1 MTEKQGMNHK
11 RTEEYL
17 RKFDRE
23 KSLKYLIQSK
33 NPVIFDIGAN
43 TGTTIADFKKWWPG
57 STIHAFEPL
66 PECWSELEQT
76 ISEYND
82 ESVIINKYAL
92 GDEDREKAIM
102 FTHNPSDMLDSR
114 GISGFLKIN
123 TASEDSILLNEKTKI
138 NTNAVQQYYESLN
151 HKKEVK
157 MVKAETYIKKYKNDL
172 KKIDLIK
179 IDVQG
184 FEPEVLVGFGS
195 MLSSVDVVISE
206 LKFYDYYERSL
217 SFSDL
222 EKIFHRVGFRLYDI
236 SHISKNPM
244 NGRTDW
250 VDVIYVRDK
259 KNYAMHSSENQIN
272 SNVFT
277 EDEIRPQKLIQ
288 KYKDIREED
297 AKSIIEN
304 SSRNDVPCVGCGG
317 NTLKQEF
324 TKSSFVYSS
333 CRDCSTLF
341 QSPRPSSESFEEYY
355 KDSKSATFW
364 ASKFLPA
371 VENVRREKI
380 FKPRAKKILDIA
392 EEHAKQIEKIAD
404 IGAGSGLM
412 LDEFRKIHPKSEL
425 LAIEPSKILADS
437 CRKKD
442 IPVEEDLIE
451 NIKNQD
457 NSCDLV
463 TCFEVLEH
471 VYDPLLFI
479 KNISNLLKPG
489 GLMIITTLS
498 VDGFDIQFLWEKSEQ
513 ISPPHH
519 INFLSKKGFKHLF
532 KRAGLNNIEVITPGV
547 LDVDIVKNA
556 INKDED
562 LKEKNLFLSKLI
574 SNQTFSNKFQSL
586 ITESGLS
593 SHAWIIAEKPY

>member
-1 MTEKQGMNHK
+1 MTKRQGMNYE
-11 RTEEYL
+11 RTQEYL

-33 NPVIFDIGAN
+33 NPIIFDIGAN
-43 TGTTIADFKKWWPG
+43 TGTTIVDFKKWWPD

-66 PECWSELEQT
+66 PECWDDLEQST
-76 ISEYND
+76 CEYNN
-82 ESVIINKYAL
+82 SVIINKFAL
-92 GDEDREKAIM
+92 GDEDRQKAVM
-102 FTHNPSDMLDSR
+102 FTHNPSDMEDSR
-114 GISGFLKIN
+114 GISGFLKVN

-138 NTNAVQQYYESLN
+138 DTNAVQQYYESLN

-157 MVKAETYIKKYKNDL
+157 MVKGETYINEYKNDL
-172 KKIDLIK
+172 KKIDLVK

-184 FEPEVLVGFGS
+184 FEPEVLDGFGS
-195 MLSSVDVVISE
+195 MLSIVDVVITE

-222 EKIFHRVGFRLYDI
+222 EKIFHKVGFKLYDI

-259 KNYAMHSSENQIN
+259 KSYAMHTSENQIN

-277 EDEIRPQKLIQ
+277 ENEIRPQKLIQ
-288 KYKDIREED
+288 EYKDIREED
-297 AKSIIEN
+297 AKGIIEN
-304 SSRNDVPCVGCGG
+304 SIRKDVPCVGCGG
-317 NTLKQEF
+317 NKLKEEF

-333 CRDCSTLF
+333 CMDCNTLF
-341 QSPRPSSESFEEYY
+341 QSPRPSPESFEEYY

-380 FKPRAKKILDIA
+380 FKPRAQKILGIA
-392 EEHAKQIEKIAD
+392 EEHGKQIEKIAD

-412 LDEFRKIHPKSEL
+412 LDEFRKIHPNSQL
-425 LAIEPSKILADS
+425 LAVEPSKILADS
-437 CRKKD
+437 CRGKD

-451 NIKNQD
+451 NIKNQN

-471 VYDPLLFI
+471 VYDPHLFI

-489 GLMIITTLS
+489 GLMVITTLS
-498 VDGFDIQFLWEKSEQ
+498 VDGFDIQFLWDKSEQ

-532 KRAGLNNIEVITPGV
+532 TRAGLTNIQVITPGV

-556 INKDED
+556 VNRDND
-562 LKEKNLFLSKLI
+562 LKEKNPFLSKLI
-574 SNQTFSNKFQSL
+574 SIKLLL
-586 ITESGLS
+586 INFR
-593 SHAWIIAEKPY
+593 A

>member
-1 MTEKQGMNHK
+1 
-11 RTEEYL
+11 
-17 RKFDRE
+17 
-23 KSLKYLIQSK
+23 
-33 NPVIFDIGAN
+33 
-43 TGTTIADFKKWWPG
+43 
-57 STIHAFEPL
+57 
-66 PECWSELEQT
+66 
-76 ISEYND
+76 
-82 ESVIINKYAL
+82 
-92 GDEDREKAIM
+92 
-102 FTHNPSDMLDSR
+102 
-114 GISGFLKIN
+114 
-123 TASEDSILLNEKTKI
+123 
-138 NTNAVQQYYESLN
+138 
-151 HKKEVK
+151 
-157 MVKAETYIKKYKNDL
+157 
-172 KKIDLIK
+172 
-179 IDVQG
+179 
-184 FEPEVLVGFGS
+184 
-195 MLSSVDVVISE
+195 
-206 LKFYDYYERSL
+206 
-217 SFSDL
+217 
-222 EKIFHRVGFRLYDI
+222 
-236 SHISKNPM
+236 
-244 NGRTDW
+244 
-250 VDVIYVRDK
+250 
-259 KNYAMHSSENQIN
+259 
-272 SNVFT
+272 
-277 EDEIRPQKLIQ
+277 
-288 KYKDIREED
+288 
-297 AKSIIEN
+297 
-304 SSRNDVPCVGCGG
+304 
-317 NTLKQEF
+317 
-324 TKSSFVYSS
+324 
-333 CRDCSTLF
+333 
-341 QSPRPSSESFEEYY
+341 
-355 KDSKSATFW
+355 
-364 ASKFLPA
+364 
-371 VENVRREKI
+371 
-380 FKPRAKKILDIA
+380 
-392 EEHAKQIEKIAD
+392 
-404 IGAGSGLM
+404 M